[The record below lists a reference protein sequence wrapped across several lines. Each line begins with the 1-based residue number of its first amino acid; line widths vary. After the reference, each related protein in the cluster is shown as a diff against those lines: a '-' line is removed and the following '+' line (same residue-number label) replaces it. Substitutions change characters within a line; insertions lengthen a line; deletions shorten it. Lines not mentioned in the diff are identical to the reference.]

1 MLLLMLQAF
10 AQQFSV
16 CIFSNLPV
24 FASIWSSESA
34 MNQFHSKEIIN
45 SNPNRRQILTTLSL
59 LGVTGFGCSFC
70 GCKTAP
76 MTQRRQ
82 LILIPEGQEIALGA
96 KAFQDTM
103 TTEQLSQ
110 NGPMAEI
117 VRRVGQ
123 RIAKVAGRN
132 DYEWDFQLIA
142 SSEQN
147 AFCLPGG
154 KVAVY
159 EGILPVCQDEAGLAV
174 VMAHEVA
181 HALAR
186 HGGERMRHSMAS
198 DGVKRVA
205 ETLAGKYVLDKQ
217 ALLMQAYGVGAK
229 YGVLLP
235 YSRKQESEADHI
247 GVKLMARAGYDPI
260 VAPDFWRRF
269 ESTKGDDGLASEF
282 MSTHPSDERR
292 ARDLLA
298 LMDEAKTIYQ
308 QAPEKIGTGQ
318 RLI

>member
-1 MLLLMLQAF
+1 
-10 AQQFSV
+10 
-16 CIFSNLPV
+16 
-24 FASIWSSESA
+24 
-34 MNQFHSKEIIN
+34 MNQFHFDELSN
-45 SNPNRRQILTTLSL
+45 PNPNRRQILNALSMI
-59 LGVTGFGCSFC
+59 GITGIGCAFC

-76 MTQRRQ
+76 VTQRPQ

-96 KAFQDTM
+96 KAFQETM
-103 TTEQLSQ
+103 TSEQLSQ
-110 NGPMAEI
+110 NRSMADI
-117 VRRVGQ
+117 VSRVG
-123 RIAKVAGRN
+123 RNIASVAGRN
-132 DYEWDFQLIA
+132 DYDWDFQLIA

-159 EGILPVCQDEAGLAV
+159 EGILPVCQNEAGLAV

-186 HGGERMRHSMAS
+186 HGGERMSHSMAS

-205 ETLAGKYVLDKQ
+205 EKLAGKYIPDKQ
-217 ALLMQAYGVGAK
+217 AMLMQAYGLGAK

-235 YSRKQESEADHI
+235 YSRRQESEADHI
-247 GVKLMARAGYDPI
+247 GVKLMAEAGYDPI

-269 ESTKGDDGLASEF
+269 DAMKGEDGLASEF

-298 LMDEAKTIYQ
+298 LMDEAKSIYAA
-308 QAPEKIGTGQ
+308 APEKIGMGQ
-318 RLI
+318 NLISS

>member
-1 MLLLMLQAF
+1 MKPF
-10 AQQFSV
+10 QFEK
-16 CIFSNLPV
+16 PD
-24 FASIWSSESA
+24 
-34 MNQFHSKEIIN
+34 NQ
-45 SNPNRRQILTTLSL
+45 NPNRRQILNAFGA
-59 LGVTGFGCSFC
+59 LGVLGATGFGCSFC

-76 MTQRRQ
+76 FTQRPQ
-82 LILIPEGQEIALGA
+82 LILIPEGKEIALGA
-96 KAFQDTM
+96 TAFQETM
-103 TTEQLSQ
+103 TNEQLSS
-110 NGPMAEI
+110 NGPMTDV

-123 RIAKVAGRN
+123 KIANVAGRD
-132 DYEWDFQLIA
+132 DYDWQFQLIA
-142 SSEQN
+142 SPEQN

-154 KVAVY
+154 KVAIY
-159 EGILPVCQDEAGLAV
+159 EGILPVCQNEAGLAV

-186 HGGERMRHSMAS
+186 HGGERMSHSMAS

-205 ETLAGKYVLDKQ
+205 ETIAGKYVPDKQ

-247 GVKLMARAGYDPI
+247 GVKLMAQAGYDPI

-269 ESTKGDDGLASEF
+269 ESLKGDDGATSEF

-298 LMDEAKTIYQ
+298 LMDEAKSIYA
-308 QAPEKIGTGQ
+308 QAPEKIGVGQ
-318 RLI
+318 NLI

>member
-1 MLLLMLQAF
+1 
-10 AQQFSV
+10 
-16 CIFSNLPV
+16 
-24 FASIWSSESA
+24 
-34 MNQFHSKEIIN
+34 
-45 SNPNRRQILTTLSL
+45 
-59 LGVTGFGCSFC
+59 
-70 GCKTAP
+70 

-186 HGGERMRHSMAS
+186 HGGERMSHSMAS

-205 ETLAGKYVLDKQ
+205 ETLAGKYVPDKQ